1 MSFVVKGLLVLMC
14 SWLSYTD
21 LKERRISNIW
31 TYAALLILCV
41 IRLFDPVFYLG
52 LVPAILL
59 FFGWL
64 FKPDAIGEGDIKLF
78 AVIGLAIGLDYTITV
93 LFWTCLGALIFM
105 SFYRVIKS
113 RKLAS
118 IPLAPFILL
127 GLIATII
134 LQYAFD
140 SPL

>member
-1 MSFVVKGLLVLMC
+1 MALEGLLFFLC
-14 SWLSYTD
+14 SWCSYTD
-21 LKERRISNIW
+21 LKERRISNVC

-59 FFGWL
+59 FLAWL

-78 AVIGLAIGLDYTITV
+78 AVIGLAIGFNYTIMV

-105 SFYRVIKS
+105 TLYRVVKS

-118 IPLAPFILL
+118 IPLAPFILI
-127 GLIATII
+127 GLFIAII
-134 LQYAFD
+134 LKY
-140 SPL
+140 SI